1 VHINLWEGIAM
12 IVLGALF
19 LVWAFARPLGEQLAA
34 AEADDSQQPG
44 GRSGGDAEGTGRGDD
59 PGRE

>member
-1 VHINLWEGIAM
+1 M